1 MEKHEITFTEV
12 IIGNDSAF
20 LTFLDSSFFWSS
32 ESLGF
37 DFDSFSSLESFWR
50 GFEVR
55 FREPTGFDKYFDFFL
70 ASEKN

>member
-20 LTFLDSSFFWSS
+20 LTLSDSSFSWSS
-32 ESLGF
+32 ESLSF

-50 GFEVR
+50 
-55 FREPTGFDKYFDFFL
+55 
-70 ASEKN
+70 